1 VNNADDIR
9 EQAARWVTRV
19 DSDQLSVEQ
28 RLAFD
33 TWLHADPRH
42 HASYVS
48 QLRLW
53 KRLDQLAKLR
63 GCEPWAAQKRE
74 PFRERHRMLVR
85 NASLAA
91 GLAAVATVSFLVWHS
106 LSGSGWST
114 YRTGRGALQDVTLVD
129 GTKVLLNTDT
139 EVEARITGSQRT
151 VHIVRGEA
159 LFKVIHDKR
168 PFMVRVGEYAI
179 RDLGTEF
186 SVRLRE
192 DSRVDIL
199 MRDGRVEVD
208 RVTLGPDG
216 RVISLTRV
224 AELSAGD
231 ALTLNAGGGHLSH
244 LLPREEVDRRLA
256 WTTGHLVFAGET
268 VEDALAEFNRYN
280 LRQLRVSDAGVAG
293 WHVGGR
299 FVTTDPQG
307 FVSVLERMYPL
318 RAVVAKDSGNVMLV
332 RRDAH

>member
-28 RLAFD
+28 QSELD
-33 TWLHADPRH
+33 SWLKADPRN
-42 HASYVS
+42 HASYVTH
-48 QLRLW
+48 LRVW
-53 KRLDQLAKLR
+53 KRLDRLATLR
-63 GCEPWAAQKRE
+63 GCEPWAEKKRE
-74 PFRERHRMLVR
+74 PFRERHRILVR
-85 NASLAA
+85 NASLTA
-91 GLAAVATVSFLVWHS
+91 GLAAVATVAFLVWHS

-114 YRTGRGALQDVTLVD
+114 YRTGRGALQDVTLVE

-139 EVEARITGSQRT
+139 EVEARITGSQRI

-159 LFKVIHDKR
+159 LFKVIHDNR
-168 PFMVRVGEYAI
+168 PFVVRVGEYAI

-208 RVTLGPDG
+208 RVTLGPDS

-231 ALTLNAGGGHLSH
+231 ALTLDAGGGHLSH
-244 LLPREEVDRRLA
+244 FLPREEVDRRLA
-256 WTTGHLVFAGET
+256 WTTGHLVFAGES
-268 VEDALAEFNRYN
+268 VEDALIEFNRYN
-280 LRQLRVSDAGVAG
+280 VRQLCVEDVGIAA
-293 WHVGGR
+293 WQVGGN
-299 FVTTDPQG
+299 FVTTNPEG
-307 FVSVLERMYPL
+307 FVRALERMYPL
-318 RAVVAKDSGNVMLV
+318 RAVVAKDSGNVMIV